1 MYLTEWQES
10 GERYERYEEYC
21 IDENKVTLA
30 LEYMTPIKGIDTSNI
45 CRRIRSG
52 RITAPEAAADYDEEC
67 RKMALKIGLWE

>member
-1 MYLTEWQES
+1 MKFFVIRKICLTGVFDGMA
-10 GERYERYEEYC
+10 GERGE
-21 IDENKVTLA
+21 IA

-45 CRRIRSG
+45 CRRIGSG

>member
-1 MYLTEWQES
+1 MHLTEWQES
-10 GERYERYEEYC
+10 GERYEEYC

-45 CRRIRSG
+45 CRRIGSG
-52 RITAPEAAADYDEEC
+52 RITAPAADYDEEC

>member
-10 GERYERYEEYC
+10 GERHEEYC

-30 LEYMTPIKGIDTSNI
+30 LEYMTPIKGIDTSSI
-45 CRRIRSG
+45 CRRIGSG
-52 RITAPEAAADYDEEC
+52 RITAPAADYDEEC